1 MLRIATIGTSPITE
15 NFIEALGANDRAI
28 FAGAQSRDAER
39 AHAFAQEHGGKHGY
53 SSVEELAADPSIDAV
68 YIGSPNACHA
78 PQALALISAGK
89 HVLVEKSFCSNR
101 REAQEV
107 FDAAERANVVAL
119 EAMRPLHDPAY
130 YQFKDA
136 LEQIGRIR
144 RATIRFGKY
153 SSRYDDILAH
163 RHTNIF
169 DCNMAS
175 GGLMDMG
182 VYSVEPMVDLLG
194 APEAI
199 AFAPILIDA
208 QAEDITHGPIDA
220 AGTIMCTYPG
230 AVATLHYSK
239 FTQDFSPVQIEGE
252 RGTITLD
259 SISMPSHMRI
269 DMMGVAVRMAART
282 CASSGSTKEI
292 DLPKTDNSMCYEL
305 ADFIDAVEQ
314 TQAGTPTFEATC
326 GAHGTVAHFR
336 DLTLA
341 TMDVMDQARA
351 QAGIVFPADRTGT
364 QA

>member
-15 NFIEALGANDRAI
+15 NFIEVLHANDRAV

-39 AHAFAQEHGGKHGY
+39 ARAFTQEHGGERGY
-53 SSVEELAADPSIDAV
+53 ISVEELAADPTIDAV

-78 PQALALISAGK
+78 PQALALIAAGK

-101 REAQEV
+101 REALEV

-130 YQFKDA
+130 YQFKSA
-136 LEQIGRIR
+136 LEQIGRVR

-194 APEAI
+194 MPESI
-199 AFAPILIDA
+199 TFAPVLIDA
-208 QAEDITHGPIDA
+208 QAEDITHGTIDA
-220 AGTIMCTYPG
+220 AGSIMCTYPG
-230 AVATLHYSK
+230 TIATLHYSK
-239 FTQDFSPVQIEGE
+239 FTQDFSPVQIESE

-282 CASSGSTKEI
+282 CASPGSTEET

-314 TQAGTPTFEATC
+314 VQTGTPAPEAAC
-326 GAHGTVAHFR
+326 GNHGTVAHFR

-341 TMDVMDQARA
+341 TMDVLDKARA
-351 QAGIVFPADRTGT
+351 QAGIVFPADRTNA